1 MFSNTLFKTV
11 SKNAAQKVCH
21 AQASYQRTKHIL
33 VQNHHPRQLSHQ
45 RNIQYISNCAAT
57 TCKKNIFFND
67 IVKFDRQKLKET
79 NNYLQGCLIQ
89 KQSRNYHVLTAHLR
103 DKKSSTS
110 FHILTMDRG
119 IEQSFMVNRVVTG
132 DSIQKFSPERT
143 STKSNSTN
151 SSNSAIGAQDKKTP
165 FLIGVA
171 GGTASG
177 KTTVC
182 ERIIEAVTGHQDF
195 GHERQVISLSQD
207 SFYRELTG
215 SESKKAEKGLFN
227 FDHPDAFD
235 HDLMLSCLAD
245 IRAGKQTKIPEYD
258 YKTNSRVKDK
268 FTIIHPSDVVLLEG
282 ILVFYHKDVMDMF
295 DMKLFVDTD
304 ADTRLA
310 RRVLRDIEDRGR
322 DLEHVLHQYT
332 TLVKPAFE
340 EFCLPTKKHAD
351 VIIPRGA
358 DNTVAITL
366 ISQHITDILSGNG
379 HRCKKRRRSSTLIDE
394 SESDQIPSD
403 HHYPYQ
409 PNTSTSNGSG
419 RPHFVSDVPRR
430 PMSSCLSLPA
440 GGSNLMTLRA
450 ERTPPR
456 FLNEENNPHDL
467 DPFQEQVLRHLG
479 DSSFQMRPH

>member
-1 MFSNTLFKTV
+1 MPNVFIAKDDVKQSSMTLNINAKGDTAQNPSTMKIANIVTKSQNSNASSYINSNLKINSSATSQKS
-11 SKNAAQKVCH
+11 SK
-21 AQASYQRTKHIL
+21 IL
-33 VQNHHPRQLSHQ
+33 E
-45 RNIQYISNCAAT
+45 
-57 TCKKNIFFND
+57 KKNP
-67 IVKFDRQKLKET
+67 
-79 NNYLQGCLIQ
+79 
-89 KQSRNYHVLTAHLR
+89 
-103 DKKSSTS
+103 
-110 FHILTMDRG
+110 
-119 IEQSFMVNRVVTG
+119 FMV
-132 DSIQKFSPERT
+132 
-143 STKSNSTN
+143 
-151 SSNSAIGAQDKKTP
+151 
-165 FLIGVA
+165 GVS

-207 SFYRELTG
+207 SFYRELTA

-235 HDLMLSCLAD
+235 HDLMLSCLSD

-268 FTIIHPSDVVLLEG
+268 FTFIHPSDVVLLEG

-358 DNTVAITL
+358 DNTVAISL
-366 ISQHITDILSGNG
+366 VAQHIKDIIQKRNG
-379 HRCKKRRRSSTLIDE
+379 ICECNNSSSTPTG
-394 SESDQIPSD
+394 SSGS
-403 HHYPYQ
+403 
-409 PNTSTSNGSG
+409 SNGSPFT
-419 RPHFVSDVPRR
+419 RSRSNSDSVVVR
-430 PMSSCLSLPA
+430 
-440 GGSNLMTLRA
+440 
-450 ERTPPR
+450 
-456 FLNEENNPHDL
+456 
-467 DPFQEQVLRHLG
+467 
-479 DSSFQMRPH
+479 